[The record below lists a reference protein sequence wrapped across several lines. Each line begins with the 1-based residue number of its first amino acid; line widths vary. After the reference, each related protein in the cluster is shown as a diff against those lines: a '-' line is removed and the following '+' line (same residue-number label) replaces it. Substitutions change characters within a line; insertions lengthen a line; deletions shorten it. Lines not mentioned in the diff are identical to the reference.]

1 MKFEYYVLNH
11 NFNKDK
17 IELFNI
23 FDNCYVQERTE
34 KEIRKYLRSPKNY
47 KYDSFF
53 KDEEPI
59 YGFDGLCKR
68 FEQILRCEEWSRCE
82 YEIAVGGMFITE
94 LSDIIRAV
102 EREEITADEVY
113 EEIQKKNKR
122 NSKLEKWDCFQQAQK
137 NIPMIMR
144 ECIWQYKQQKKKIS
158 SVKAN
163 TKIYQILKA
172 KYLIVKSPKM
182 KAKKKSIISLIKKL
196 AQSVKTT
203 MIARP

>member
-1 MKFEYYVLNH
+1 MQFEFYVLNYD
-11 NFNKDK
+11 FNKK
-17 IELFNI
+17 KVVNYNI
-23 FDNCYVQERTE
+23 FNNINVQERTE

-53 KDEEPI
+53 KDEQPI

-82 YEIAVGGMFITE
+82 YEIAVGGIFITE

-102 EREEITADEVY
+102 ERKEIAIDNVY
-113 EEIQKKNKR
+113 DEIQKKNKH

-144 ECIWQYKQQKKKIS
+144 ECIWQYRHQKKE
-158 SVKAN
+158 N
-163 TKIYQILKA
+163 T
-172 KYLIVKSPKM
+172 
-182 KAKKKSIISLIKKL
+182 
-196 AQSVKTT
+196 
-203 MIARP
+203 